1 MNKRVVRYRDF
12 VLLALFTAIIFVL
25 GMTPLGMIPLGLI
38 KATSVHI
45 PVIIGALVLGPKYG
59 AVLGLSLIH
68 IFKHLLETGVIQGA

>member
-25 GMTPLGMIPLGLI
+25 GMTPLGMITLGLI

-45 PVIIGALVLGPKYG
+45 PRWFLGRNMALFWAACSGW
-59 AVLGLSLIH
+59 
-68 IFKHLLETGVIQGA
+68 